1 MNKSDGWSDLKQGV
15 LVDLQWLLDA
25 SEKKLDTIAKLT
37 ENPPYLIK
45 FHDLVRVPAYEA
57 IPILAAKHY
66 PGKPG

>member
-1 MNKSDGWSDLKQGV
+1 V
-15 LVDLQWLLDA
+15 VDLQCLLDA
-25 SEKKLDTIAKLT
+25 SEKKLHMIVRLT

-66 PGKPG
+66 PGKPAWKDTPDTAHIQ